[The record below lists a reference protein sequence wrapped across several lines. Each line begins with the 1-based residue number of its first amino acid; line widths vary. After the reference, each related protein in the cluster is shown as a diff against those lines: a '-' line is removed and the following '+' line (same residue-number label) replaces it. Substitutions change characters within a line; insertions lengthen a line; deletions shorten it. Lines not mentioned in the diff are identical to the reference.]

1 MVRRSPG
8 KPAAVGARAHAPD
21 VVSHLRMPFR
31 CGSTQG
37 VGCLIKTKRD
47 FVSQVSA
54 VDAAVWAM
62 IQTKIQFN
70 LKNAR
75 QYFREH
81 LGAGDYYSEGQKVT
95 GEWLGMSAE
104 KLGLKGAVGEQ
115 AFIALCE
122 GKHPE
127 TGLRL
132 GQRLNSVRHDGT
144 ADLKANRR
152 IFFDFTIAPPKS
164 VSVVGL
170 YQDER
175 ILAVHDRAV
184 RQAMLDLEMRAESR
198 VRKAG
203 QNGERVT
210 GNLVAACFRHETSRE
225 LDPHLHTHCVVMNAT
240 FDPVE
245 NRWKALHPAGM
256 YRAHRFATNFYRHE
270 LCKGLQVLGYKIEN
284 HARGFEIKGV
294 PQSLIDRFSK
304 RHQQIDQETRERLAK
319 GEAIGNVK
327 DLRERVAHG
336 NRRRKMKDSTADRL
350 RSAWGREMP
359 PGELAAL
366 RTLQARKPGL
376 ATAQKP
382 DLAGIVAWADQHL
395 FERRAVVHDHEL
407 MAAALERGRGLD
419 FDLGALRQ
427 AIDQRGYLREK
438 GSDKL
443 TSREVLAWE
452 AEVVIAAH
460 DGRNQH
466 MALNRDYR
474 ASTALSAEQTAAVDK
489 ILRSRDL
496 ITLFRGGAGTGKSF
510 ALKEVERGLAA
521 AGRPV
526 TILAPQR
533 QQVQDLQADGL
544 AADTLAHFLQQKE
557 LPRDSVV
564 IVDEAGQIGARQL
577 GELVRIVRANHGRLI
592 LSGDTRQHG
601 AVAPSDALRAIE
613 KHAGLKP
620 AVIRTIRRQDPKL
633 GETARQR
640 TFIRAYRRAVKAAA
654 GGNAAASFEVLD
666 RLGCIREVGNENKRD
681 MVAAEYLAAIERRER
696 TLVVAQTR
704 EEVRNVNEVIRAKLQ
719 GAGKLGAGTKLTTYQ
734 PVDLDEAQKR
744 DARFYQAGYHACFIR
759 GYGRFARGEICPVV
773 GANERG
779 ITIEKNGV
787 QSTMSFRYADRLAIA
802 VSKET
807 EIAPGDRLQ
816 LKFNGRSAEGARLNN
831 GELVTVCE
839 VARDGS
845 LVVEAG
851 AGARKTLA
859 PAQRLLVRGYAVT
872 SYGSQG
878 KTVDTVI
885 MADAANRAATDV
897 HQWYVTIS
905 RGRKQVHVFTP
916 DKEALR
922 LQVQQAGE
930 RELAMDLE
938 LRERQSVDVQ
948 QSEWTRRSIIAGER
962 IRQDTALAQMAAT
975 KTNQPHIRL

>member
-1 MVRRSPG
+1 
-8 KPAAVGARAHAPD
+8 
-21 VVSHLRMPFR
+21 
-31 CGSTQG
+31 
-37 VGCLIKTKRD
+37 
-47 FVSQVSA
+47 
-54 VDAAVWAM
+54 M

-70 LKNAR
+70 LKNAK

-95 GEWLGMSAE
+95 GEWLGLGAE
-104 KLGLKGAVGEQ
+104 KLGLHGPVGEHS
-115 AFIALCE
+115 FLALCE
-122 GKHPE
+122 GKHPQ

-132 GQRLNSVRHDGT
+132 GQRLNTVRHDGT
-144 ADLKANRR
+144 AGLKANRR

-175 ILAVHDRAV
+175 ILAVHDQAV
-184 RQAMLDLEMRAESR
+184 RHAMLELEKRAESR
-198 VRKAG
+198 VRKTG

-210 GNLVAACFRHETSRE
+210 GNLVTACFRHETSRE

-240 FDPVE
+240 FDQAE

-270 LCKGLQVLGYKIEN
+270 LCRGLRTLGYEIAN
-284 HARGFEIKGV
+284 HARGFEIQGV

-319 GEAIGNVK
+319 GEIVGNVK

-336 NRRRKMKDSTADRL
+336 NRRRKLQDSTADRL

-366 RTLQARKPGL
+366 RTLQPTKPGL
-376 ATAQKP
+376 TPARNA
-382 DLAGIVAWADQHL
+382 DLADIVAWADQHL

-419 FDLGALRQ
+419 FDLEALRQ
-427 AIDQRGYLREK
+427 AIAQRGYLREK
-438 GSDKL
+438 GSDQL
-443 TSREVLAWE
+443 TSREVLGWE
-452 AEVVIAAH
+452 SEVVIAAH
-460 DGRNQH
+460 DGRNRH
-466 MALNRDYR
+466 VALNRDYR
-474 ASTALSAEQTAAVDK
+474 ASSALSAEQTLAVER
-489 ILRSRDL
+489 ILRSRDF

-526 TILAPQR
+526 SVLAPQR

-544 AADTLAHFLQQKE
+544 AAATLAHFLQQKQM
-557 LPRDSVV
+557 PGGAVV

-577 GELVRIVRANHGRLI
+577 AELIRIVRANHGRI
-592 LSGDTRQHG
+592 IVSGDTRQHG
-601 AVAPSDALRAIE
+601 AVASSDALRAIE

-620 AVIRTIRRQDPKL
+620 AVIRAIRRQDPKL

-640 TFIRAYRRAVKAAA
+640 TFIRSYRKAVKAAA
-654 GGNAAASFEVLD
+654 DGDVAASFAALD
-666 RLGCIREVGNENKRD
+666 RLGCIREIGDGSRREA
-681 MVAAEYLAAIERRER
+681 VASAYLAAIERREKA
-696 TLVVAQTR
+696 LVVAQTR
-704 EEVRNVNEVIRAKLQ
+704 EEVRQVNEAIRTKLQ
-719 GAGKLGAGTKLTTYQ
+719 DAGKLGAGTTLTTYQ

-744 DARFYQAGYHACFIR
+744 DARFYQAGHQACFIR
-759 GYGRFARGEICPVV
+759 GYGRFARGEILPIV

-779 ITIEKNGV
+779 IILEKNGV
-787 QSTMSFRYADRLAIA
+787 RSTMSYRYADRLTVA
-802 VSKET
+802 VAKET

-816 LKFNGRSAEGARLNN
+816 LKFNGKSVEGARLNN
-831 GELVTVCE
+831 GELVTVRE

-845 LVVEAG
+845 LLVEAG
-851 AGARKTLA
+851 AGAHKTLA

-885 MADAANRAATDV
+885 MSDAASRAATDA

-905 RGRKQVHVFTP
+905 RGRRQVLVFTP

-930 RELAMDLE
+930 RALAMDLR
-938 LRERQSVDVQ
+938 LDGQAVDARPEV
-948 QSEWTRRSIIAGER
+948 RRTPSIVAEER
-962 IRQDTALAQMAAT
+962 IRRHAAYAQMMST
-975 KTNQPHIRL
+975 PINHHSIRP